1 MIRITDKKECCGCA
15 ACVQRCPKSCISLVE
30 DNEGFLYPKVEENLC
45 IECGLCEKVCPF
57 LNPEKEKEPLS
68 VLGAKNLNKEERM
81 KSSSGGVFL
90 PLAREIIN
98 KGGVVFGAV
107 FDENWEVHHVATE
120 TIEGVYPMMGSKY
133 LQSRIENT
141 YQEAEKFLKEGRE
154 VMFVGSPC
162 QIAGLHKYLRSKT
175 YSNLLAVDFICHG
188 VPSPG
193 VWRKYLT
200 ENFGYTSHQ
209 GKEGVT
215 PSSQSKHQISSINF
229 REKEENGWK
238 EYHFSVKGK
247 KSNNKNISLV
257 STKVQDTPYMKGFLA
272 DLFLR
277 PACHTCKCKNGRSNS
292 DLTIGDYWG
301 ISIICP
307 NFDDDKGV
315 SLIII
320 NSSKGKE
327 AFSQLRMTT
336 IEANVT
342 QAKPFNGGLSTSIPI
357 HPKRK
362 AFFELV
368 EEGTPITQAVLICT
382 SVSIPQRIIKKMK
395 TILGNFISKS

>member
-1 MIRITDKKECCGCA
+1 MIKITDKKECCGCA
-15 ACVQRCPKSCISLVE
+15 ACVQRCPKNCISLVE
-30 DNEGFLYPKVEENLC
+30 DSEGFLYPKVEESLCIDCNLC
-45 IECGLCEKVCPF
+45 ERVCPF
-57 LNPEKEKEPLS
+57 LHTEEEKAS
-68 VLGAKNLNKEERM
+68 INVFGAKNLNEEERM
-81 KSSSGGVFL
+81 NSSSGGVFL

-107 FDENWEVHHVATE
+107 YDEKWEVHHVATE
-120 TIEGVYPMMGSKY
+120 TLEGVYPMMGSKY

-141 YQEAEKFLKEGRE
+141 FQEAERFLKEGRE

-162 QIAGLHKYLRSKT
+162 QIAGLQKFLRNKT
-175 YSNLLAVDFICHG
+175 YPNLLAVDFICHG
-188 VPSPG
+188 APSPG
-193 VWRKYLT
+193 IWRKYLIQ
-200 ENFGYTSHQ
+200 NFGDTLLSRKNCMLKTNVLLKSIEFRNKKERGWKKYSFVVRRQTS
-209 GKEGVT
+209 GKAG
-215 PSSQSKHQISSINF
+215 SSILTSTPF
-229 REKEENGWK
+229 HEN
-238 EYHFSVKGK
+238 
-247 KSNNKNISLV
+247 L
-257 STKVQDTPYMKGFLA
+257 YMRGFLA
-272 DLFLR
+272 DIFLR
-277 PACHTCKCKNGRSNS
+277 PACYKCKCKNGKSHS
-292 DLTIGDYWG
+292 DITIGDFWG
-301 ISIICP
+301 INIICP

-395 TILGNFISKS
+395 TILRNFISKS